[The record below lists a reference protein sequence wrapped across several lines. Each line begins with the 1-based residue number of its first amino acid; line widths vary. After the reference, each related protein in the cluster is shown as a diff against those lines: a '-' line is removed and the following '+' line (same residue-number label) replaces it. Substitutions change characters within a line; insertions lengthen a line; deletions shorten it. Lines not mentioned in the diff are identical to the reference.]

1 MQAIRVRQRLNSE
14 TLTLPQLRPFM
25 GKEVEIVISDLTP
38 EQEATKQPPKKFPLE
53 GSVLWDDDPLGPAVS
68 AEEKLLKTLDSPQSR
83 SRLAGSILRDDD
95 DPFGPAVPAEE
106 WEANR

>member
-14 TLTLPQLRPFM
+14 TLTLPQLRPFV
-25 GKEVEIVISDLTP
+25 GKDVEIVVLDVSPEVTKTTNDLD
-38 EQEATKQPPKKFPLE
+38 EADRFP
-53 GSVLWDDDPLGPAVS
+53 
-68 AEEKLLKTLDSPQSR
+68 
-83 SRLAGSILRDDD
+83 LAGSILRDD

>member
-14 TLTLPQLRPFM
+14 TLTLPQLRPFV
-25 GKEVEIVISDLTP
+25 GKDVEIVISDMTP
-38 EQEATKQPPKKFPLE
+38 ADEVSVQPQPTKFP
-53 GSVLWDDDPLGPAVS
+53 
-68 AEEKLLKTLDSPQSR
+68 
-83 SRLAGSILRDDD
+83 LAGSILRDDD

>member
-14 TLTLPQLRPFM
+14 TLTLPELRPFV
-25 GKEVEIVISDLTP
+25 GKEVEIVVSDVSP
-38 EQEATKQPPKKFPLE
+38 ESLEVVQAIDEKNRSPLA
-53 GSVLWDDDPLGPAVS
+53 GSVL
-68 AEEKLLKTLDSPQSR
+68 R
-83 SRLAGSILRDDD
+83 DD